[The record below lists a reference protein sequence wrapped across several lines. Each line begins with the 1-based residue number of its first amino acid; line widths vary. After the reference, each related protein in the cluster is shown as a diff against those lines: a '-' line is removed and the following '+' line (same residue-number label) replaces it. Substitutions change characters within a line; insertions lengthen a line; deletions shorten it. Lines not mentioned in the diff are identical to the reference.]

1 MNPQK
6 HSASVA
12 EEQMLAH
19 FRAHAPQQPAPAPAL
34 DQAILAAARRQ
45 AAHVEPARSWWRRW
59 LEASR
64 RPRWQAAFASLL
76 GVALVLG
83 LVSHNV
89 LDDAERQARPEVA
102 FSDVP
107 LRAGVAGAAAAKRAM
122 RAPAAPAP
130 LSGEMSEPPALL
142 ASYAS
147 SGEAPQLMAEAA
159 PPAPAAL
166 ADRPP
171 AQAAQQAKV
180 QAALAGDFV
189 AQARGKAV
197 AVKPEVLDE
206 ALGAVLALREQGK
219 TEQAATQLAELQ
231 KRFPGENLVERL
243 ERLATIAASAKK
255 RP

>member
-6 HSASVA
+6 HSASVS

-19 FRAHAPQQPAPAPAL
+19 FRAHAPQQPAPAL

-107 LRAGVAGAAAAKRAM
+107 LRDGVAGPLRRSGPCAR
-122 RAPAAPAP
+122 RRRRLRCPARCRSPRPCWPATH
-130 LSGEMSEPPALL
+130 
-142 ASYAS
+142 
-147 SGEAPQLMAEAA
+147 
-159 PPAPAAL
+159 
-166 ADRPP
+166 RP
-171 AQAAQQAKV
+171 
-180 QAALAGDFV
+180 G
-189 AQARGKAV
+189 R
-197 AVKPEVLDE
+197 
-206 ALGAVLALREQGK
+206 R
-219 TEQAATQLAELQ
+219 
-231 KRFPGENLVERL
+231 RN
-243 ERLATIAASAKK
+243 
-255 RP
+255 

>member
-19 FRAHAPQQPAPAPAL
+19 FRAHAPQQPAPAL

-107 LRAGVAGAAAAKRAM
+107 LRDGVAGAAAAKRAM

-231 KRFPGENLVERL
+231 KRFPGENLVGRL
-243 ERLATIAASAKK
+243 ERLATIAASARK

>member
-1 MNPQK
+1 MSNPPGPGGGAGWK
-6 HSASVA
+6 
-12 EEQMLAH
+12 
-19 FRAHAPQQPAPAPAL
+19 PPAG
-34 DQAILAAARRQ
+34 RVGR
-45 AAHVEPARSWWRRW
+45 
-59 LEASR
+59 
-64 RPRWQAAFASLL
+64 AAFASLL

-102 FSDVP
+102 FSDAP
-107 LRAGVAGAAAAKRAM
+107 ARRSRRGRCGEAGHARAGGAGSAVR
-122 RAPAAPAP
+122 RDVGAP
-130 LSGEMSEPPALL
+130 GL
-142 ASYAS
+142 A
-147 SGEAPQLMAEAA
+147 GQLRIVREAPQLMAEAA

-180 QAALAGDFV
+180 QAVAGDFV

-219 TEQAATQLAELQ
+219 TEQAATQLAEC
-231 KRFPGENLVERL
+231 RNVSPER
-243 ERLATIAASAKK
+243 TWWNDWNAS
-255 RP
+255 RR

>member
-1 MNPQK
+1 M
-6 HSASVA
+6 
-12 EEQMLAH
+12 
-19 FRAHAPQQPAPAPAL
+19 
-34 DQAILAAARRQ
+34 
-45 AAHVEPARSWWRRW
+45 
-59 LEASR
+59 
-64 RPRWQAAFASLL
+64 
-76 GVALVLG
+76 
-83 LVSHNV
+83 
-89 LDDAERQARPEVA
+89 
-102 FSDVP
+102 
-107 LRAGVAGAAAAKRAM
+107 
-122 RAPAAPAP
+122 
-130 LSGEMSEPPALL
+130 L

-206 ALGAVLALREQGK
+206 ALRAVLALREQGK

-231 KRFPGENLVERL
+231 KRFPER
-243 ERLATIAASAKK
+243 TWWNDWNAS
-255 RP
+255 RR

>member
-19 FRAHAPQQPAPAPAL
+19 FRAHAPQQPAPAL

-45 AAHVEPARSWWRRW
+45 AAHVEPARPWWRRW

-107 LRAGVAGAAAAKRAM
+107 CATESPGPLRRSGPCARRLRCPARCRSPGLAGQLRIVRGGAATDGRGRAGGSGCPGRPTAGPGRAA
-122 RAPAAPAP
+122 
-130 LSGEMSEPPALL
+130 GEGPGGAGWRLR
-142 ASYAS
+142 
-147 SGEAPQLMAEAA
+147 
-159 PPAPAAL
+159 
-166 ADRPP
+166 RPG
-171 AQAAQQAKV
+171 Q
-180 QAALAGDFV
+180 
-189 AQARGKAV
+189 GKAV

>member
-19 FRAHAPQQPAPAPAL
+19 FRAHASQQPAPAL

-107 LRAGVAGAAAAKRAM
+107 LRDGVAGAAAA
-122 RAPAAPAP
+122 
-130 LSGEMSEPPALL
+130 
-142 ASYAS
+142 
-147 SGEAPQLMAEAA
+147 
-159 PPAPAAL
+159 
-166 ADRPP
+166 
-171 AQAAQQAKV
+171 
-180 QAALAGDFV
+180 
-189 AQARGKAV
+189 
-197 AVKPEVLDE
+197 
-206 ALGAVLALREQGK
+206 
-219 TEQAATQLAELQ
+219 
-231 KRFPGENLVERL
+231 
-243 ERLATIAASAKK
+243 
-255 RP
+255 

>member
-1 MNPQK
+1 MNPHK

-19 FRAHAPQQPAPAPAL
+19 FRAHAPQQPAPAL

-107 LRAGVAGAAAAKRAM
+107 LRDGVAGAA
-122 RAPAAPAP
+122 PA
-130 LSGEMSEPPALL
+130 
-142 ASYAS
+142 
-147 SGEAPQLMAEAA
+147 
-159 PPAPAAL
+159 APAAL

>member
-19 FRAHAPQQPAPAPAL
+19 FRAHAPQQPAPAL

-107 LRAGVAGAAAAKRAM
+107 LRDGVAGAAAAT
-122 RAPAAPAP
+122 PAAPAP

-180 QAALAGDFV
+180 QAALAGNFV

-243 ERLATIAASAKK
+243 ERLATIAASARK

>member
-19 FRAHAPQQPAPAPAL
+19 FRAHAPQQPAPAL

-45 AAHVEPARSWWRRW
+45 AAHVEPARPWWRRW

-107 LRAGVAGAAAAKRAM
+107 LRDGVAGAAAAKRAM
-122 RAPAAPAP
+122 RAPAP

-159 PPAPAAL
+159 PAAPAAL

-180 QAALAGDFV
+180 QAELAGDFV

-231 KRFPGENLVERL
+231 KRFPGENLVERR

>member
-19 FRAHAPQQPAPAPAL
+19 FRAHAPQQPAPAL

-107 LRAGVAGAAAAKRAM
+107 LRATESPGPLRRSGPCARRRRRLRCPARCRSPGLAGQLRIV
-122 RAPAAPAP
+122 R
-130 LSGEMSEPPALL
+130 
-142 ASYAS
+142 
-147 SGEAPQLMAEAA
+147 EAPQLMAEAA

>member
-19 FRAHAPQQPAPAPAL
+19 FRAHAPQQPAPAL

-102 FSDVP
+102 FSDAP
-107 LRAGVAGAAAAKRAM
+107 CATESPGPAAAKRAM

-130 LSGEMSEPPALL
+130 LSGEMSEPRPCWPATH
-142 ASYAS
+142 
-147 SGEAPQLMAEAA
+147 
-159 PPAPAAL
+159 
-166 ADRPP
+166 RP
-171 AQAAQQAKV
+171 
-180 QAALAGDFV
+180 G
-189 AQARGKAV
+189 G
-197 AVKPEVLDE
+197 
-206 ALGAVLALREQGK
+206 
-219 TEQAATQLAELQ
+219 AATDGRGRAAGSGC
-231 KRFPGENLVERL
+231 PG
-243 ERLATIAASAKK
+243 
-255 RP
+255 

>member
-19 FRAHAPQQPAPAPAL
+19 FRAHAPQQPAPAL

-107 LRAGVAGAAAAKRAM
+107 LRDGVAGAAAAKRAM

-130 LSGEMSEPPALL
+130 LSGEMSEPRPCWPATHRP
-142 ASYAS
+142 
-147 SGEAPQLMAEAA
+147 GGAA
-159 PPAPAAL
+159 TDGRGRAAAPAAL

-180 QAALAGDFV
+180 QRRWPATSSPRPG
-189 AQARGKAV
+189 ARR
-197 AVKPEVLDE
+197 
-206 ALGAVLALREQGK
+206 LR
-219 TEQAATQLAELQ
+219 
-231 KRFPGENLVERL
+231 
-243 ERLATIAASAKK
+243 
-255 RP
+255 

>member
-19 FRAHAPQQPAPAPAL
+19 FRAHTPQQPVPAL

-83 LVSHNV
+83 LGLVSHNV
-89 LDDAERQARPEVA
+89 LDDAERPAPPEVA

-107 LRAGVAGAAAAKRAM
+107 LRDGVTGAATAKRAM

-130 LSGEMSEPPALL
+130 LSSEMSEPPALL

-180 QAALAGDFV
+180 QAELAGDFV

-231 KRFPGENLVERL
+231 KRFPGENLLERL
-243 ERLATIAASAKK
+243 ERLATIAASARKQ
-255 RP
+255 P

>member
-19 FRAHAPQQPAPAPAL
+19 FRAHAPQQPAPAL

-107 LRAGVAGAAAAKRAM
+107 LRDGVAGAAAAKRAM
-122 RAPAAPAP
+122 RAPA
-130 LSGEMSEPPALL
+130 
-142 ASYAS
+142 
-147 SGEAPQLMAEAA
+147 
-159 PPAPAAL
+159 APAAL

-180 QAALAGDFV
+180 QAELAGDFV

-243 ERLATIAASAKK
+243 ERLATIAASARK